1 SLDES
6 CEQGVSRRLSVFSL
20 ERYPR
25 LLEQLLLAPPG
36 EIPLEVGL
44 RSFDQD
50 LDGYEDIAVD
60 LSIERPGNDE
70 PARLSMVWLD
80 RPSGLAKDAQEPFA
94 TFAAMFERVKG
105 ALAKDPSSA
114 LDTLNELT
122 LLYDVICKE
131 GGNPKLT
138 LGSGKI
144 SCGRGGLGYRAKL

>member
-1 SLDES
+1 KVQVEVLHRTGDSFQSPYVVTTMNLSCTLTSPFLRILSPHHFVASLDES
-6 CEQGVSRRLSVFSL
+6 CEQGVSRRLGVFSL

-105 ALAKDPSSA
+105 ALAKDPS
-114 LDTLNELT
+114 
-122 LLYDVICKE
+122 
-131 GGNPKLT
+131 
-138 LGSGKI
+138 
-144 SCGRGGLGYRAKL
+144 